1 MGGGGVE
8 QQKRPHA
15 VMIPYPYQGHVTP
28 FVYLAIK
35 LASTA
40 GFTVT
45 FVNTQHVHS
54 QISKS
59 GGGGGDWTSG
69 LDIRYVTVSD
79 GFPLGFDRS
88 LNHDQFKEGLLHVFS
103 AHVDEVVG
111 DLARSAD
118 PPVTC
123 LIADTFFTWTSV
135 IAGKYDLV
143 NVSFW
148 TEPALVLCLY
158 YHLDL
163 LHKNGHFAA
172 AQHQERN
179 CKGKDMIEYIPGVKA
194 IEPRDLMSYLQSTDT
209 STVMHRIISKAF
221 ADVKKADII
230 ICNTVQELEPDAV
243 GALSAAQPTYSIGPV
258 FPTTPITTS
267 LLFQSDCS
275 HWLDS
280 KPPASVLYVSF
291 GSYAHTSE
299 ADILE
304 IAHGLILSGAHFLWV
319 LRPDI
324 VSSDRPL

>member
-1 MGGGGVE
+1 MWRRTAMGGDDGQERRGG
-8 QQKRPHA
+8 RPHA

-59 GGGGGDWTSG
+59 HHEDGGGDLVSIGRRSG

-163 LHKNGHFAA
+163 LKENGHFAA
-172 AQHQERN
+172 QDQGH
-179 CKGKDMIEYIPGVKA
+179 
-194 IEPRDLMSYLQSTDT
+194 
-209 STVMHRIISKAF
+209 
-221 ADVKKADII
+221 
-230 ICNTVQELEPDAV
+230 
-243 GALSAAQPTYSIGPV
+243 LSCQRVTRLCG
-258 FPTTPITTS
+258 T
-267 LLFQSDCS
+267 C
-275 HWLDS
+275 
-280 KPPASVLYVSF
+280 
-291 GSYAHTSE
+291 
-299 ADILE
+299 
-304 IAHGLILSGAHFLWV
+304 
-319 LRPDI
+319 
-324 VSSDRPL
+324 VSSINNNFGDVAHM